1 MNMKKYVNGNSNT
14 IKAIVWLL
22 TYVKSSW
29 KSYITAVLFTSFQ
42 NLIFGY
48 IVAKYIKDV
57 FDITLSKKTG
67 SIGLPMVLFV
77 SILVGSSALYFV
89 GRMLMLRAVNNISHK
104 IRCSLFE
111 HLEKLPSSFYDKYHS
126 GEISSYLLNDLQ
138 QMNSLYSNNIVNI
151 ISQLATI
158 IGSFAIVFSWEWR
171 LGIVYAAFA
180 GSSFIFSG
188 NLLKKVKTYTQNSL
202 SSIADLNRKLIDIL
216 AGMRELRIFSLKK
229 ILIARFDKANSDYK
243 MWRTKEIEVN
253 AWLKGMNMLYLTASF
268 IGIITIGFVLAGM
281 GITTVGTV
289 IGSAM
294 FIQGYIWMYRAII
307 TEISGLISSMAA
319 GERLMKLV
327 CQPLETEEKQSYD
340 NVHIMRGKSCH
351 SNKSVLLDVNNL
363 SFGYN
368 KESIVLDDIALK
380 IDSGMVLGIAGANGA
395 GKSTLMKIIAGLYVP
410 NSGEMCLNGSDYHS
424 VSIDQWRKS
433 ISYLPQKSFLFMG
446 TIYDNISM
454 VKPTATYEEVIKAA
468 KAAFADDFIRSLPE
482 GYNTVAGGGGKL
494 FSTGERQKI
503 AIARAFLKDS
513 PLLLLDE
520 PTASLDTQS
529 EFLIETALKNLMAG
543 RTTLVAAHRLPTMNI
558 ADKVIVLNDGKIA
571 ETGSPADLLGMDS
584 LYGQLYKSQVV

>member
-1 MNMKKYVNGNSNT
+1 MNTKKYANGNSNT
-14 IKAIVWLL
+14 AKAIVWLL
-22 TYVKSSW
+22 THVKSSW
-29 KSYITAVLFTSFQ
+29 KSYITAILFTSFQ

-57 FDITLSKKTG
+57 FDIILSKKTG

-77 SILVGSSALYFV
+77 SILVGSSTLYFV

-104 IRCSLFE
+104 IRCSLFD

-138 QMNSLYSNNIVNI
+138 QMNSLYSNNIVNV

-171 LGIVYAAFA
+171 LGIVYAVFA
-180 GSSFIFSG
+180 GSSFIYSR

-202 SSIADLNRKLIDIL
+202 SSMADLNQKLIDIL

-229 ILIARFDKANSDYK
+229 ILLARFDKANSDNR
-243 MWRTKEIEVN
+243 MWRTKEIEAN

-268 IGIITIGFVLAGM
+268 VGIITVGFVLVGM

-307 TEISGLISSMAA
+307 TEISGLISSLAA

-340 NVHIMRGKSCH
+340 KVHIMREKSYH
-351 SNKSVLLDVNNL
+351 SDKSVLLDVNNI

-368 KESIVLDDIALK
+368 KESIVLDNIALK

-410 NSGEMCLNGSDYHS
+410 CSGEMCLNGADYHS

-433 ISYLPQKSFLFMG
+433 ISYLPQNTFLFMG
-446 TIYDNISM
+446 TIYDNISI

-468 KAAFADDFIRSLPE
+468 KAAFADDFIRSLPK
-482 GYNTVAGGGGKL
+482 GYDTVAGSGGKL

-529 EFLIETALKNLMAG
+529 EFLIERALKNLMAG
-543 RTTLVAAHRLPTMNI
+543 RTTLVTAHRLPTMNI
-558 ADKVIVLNDGKIA
+558 ADKVIVLNGGKI
-571 ETGSPADLLGMDS
+571 EESGSPTDLLGMDS
-584 LYGQLYKSQVV
+584 LYGKLYKSQVV